1 MLVTTNVKLELER
14 TATAF
19 LRDLDTQ
26 AGMLATATPAATR
39 STWAVYADPRSHL
52 MVCSRSPT

>member
-26 AGMLATATPAATR
+26 AGHACDCDTR
-39 STWAVYADPRSHL
+39 RHKKHMGSVRG
-52 MVCSRSPT
+52 PTIPFNGVQ